1 MKRTGQV
8 TGLKEAKRTP
18 ERWRLPRVFDQFT
31 LKLSEAEHSRGKGDP
46 SPGVDGSTGGWKTME
61 NMVTMLGCWGLR
73 L

>member
-1 MKRTGQV
+1 M
-8 TGLKEAKRTP
+8 
-18 ERWRLPRVFDQFT
+18 FDQFT
-31 LKLSEAEHSRGKGDP
+31 LKLLEAEHSRGKGDP